1 MAKVGDMVRFMN
13 AVGGGRIVKIV
24 GNIAYV
30 DEDGF
35 ETPVLVKE
43 CVVIMEQKR
52 TTAYETPK
60 EPEPSKYV
68 EPEPELPIEE
78 TAEGDILNIQ
88 LAYQPTDIKNL
99 SKSEFNTYLV
109 NDSNYYLYY
118 AYLSSADGE
127 EWITRNHGII
137 EPNIQIHLENISYSK
152 LPEME
157 RVAIQYIPFKSDKA
171 FELKSPVIV
180 EHKLDATKFYKLHS
194 FQANDYFT
202 AGVIGLTITKDDIPH
217 RKLAVNPRQLEDGIR
232 QKLYQERQQ
241 PTKQRIEKQQRTIR
255 DSKIIECDLHIHE
268 LLDNTAGLSNADM
281 LEVQLKEFNRVM
293 TLHKGKR
300 GTKIVFIHGKGEG
313 VLRKAIIDEL
323 RKRYSRCTS
332 QDASFR
338 EYGFGATL
346 VTIH

>member
-43 CVVIMEQKR
+43 CVVIMEHKR
-52 TTAYETPK
+52 TTAFQTPK

-68 EPEPELPIEE
+68 EPEPEIPIEE
-78 TAEGDILNIQ
+78 TPEGDKLNIQ
-88 LAYQPTDIKNL
+88 LAFQPTDIKNL

-127 EWITRNHGII
+127 QWITRNHGII
-137 EPNIQIHLENISYSK
+137 EPNIQIHLENINYSK

-157 RVAIQYIPFKSDKA
+157 RIAIQYIPFKSDKP
-171 FELKSPVIV
+171 FELKTPVIV
-180 EHKLDATKFYKLHS
+180 EHKLDVTKFYKLHS
-194 FQANDYFT
+194 FQSNDYFKT
-202 AGVIGLTITKDDIPH
+202 GVIGVNITTDDIPYS
-217 RKLAVNPRQLEDGIR
+217 KLTVNPKTLENGIR
-232 QKLYQERQQ
+232 QKLYEERQ
-241 PTKQRIEKQQRTIR
+241 PTKQRVEKQSPSQRK
-255 DSKIIECDLHIHE
+255 SNIIECDLHIHE

-293 TLHKGKR
+293 TQNKGKR
-300 GTKIVFIHGKGEG
+300 GAKIVFIHGKGEG

>member
-13 AVGGGRIVKIV
+13 SVGGGRIVKIV

-35 ETPVLVKE
+35 ETPILVKE
-43 CVVIMEQKR
+43 CVVVMEQKR
-52 TTAYETPK
+52 TTAFETPK
-60 EPEPSKYV
+60 QAEPSKYV
-68 EPEPELPIEE
+68 EPEPELPVEE
-78 TAEGDILNIQ
+78 TPEGDIINIQ
-88 LAYQPTDIKNL
+88 LAYQPTDVKNL

-118 AYLSSADGE
+118 TYLSSVDGE
-127 EWITRNHGII
+127 EWVTRNHGII

-157 RVAIQYIPFKSDKA
+157 RVAIQYIPFKSDKP
-171 FELKSPVIV
+171 FELKAPVMV
-180 EHKLDATKFYKLHS
+180 EHKLDTTKFYKLHS

-202 AGVIGLTITKDDIPH
+202 AGVIALTITKDDEPF
-217 RKLAVNPRQLEDGIR
+217 RRLAVNPKALEDGIR
-232 QKLYQERQQ
+232 QKLYEERQ
-241 PTKQRIEKQQRTIR
+241 PTKQRVVKQ
-255 DSKIIECDLHIHE
+255 SKSSLGGKIIECDLHIHE

-293 TLHKGKR
+293 SENKNKR
-300 GTKIVFIHGKGEG
+300 GAKIVFIHGKGEG

-346 VTIH
+346 VTVH